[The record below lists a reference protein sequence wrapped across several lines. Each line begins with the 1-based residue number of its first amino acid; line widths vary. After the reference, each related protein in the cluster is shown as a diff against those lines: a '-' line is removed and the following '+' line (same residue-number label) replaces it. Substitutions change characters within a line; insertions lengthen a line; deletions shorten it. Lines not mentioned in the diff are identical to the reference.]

1 MGNNLAAYKWNKMI
15 SLRHEIGRR
24 LLHILRLYECNI
36 CTSSGLLL
44 VIAEPHTILYRAW
57 QVKKQTFMYKLFKK
71 VKHFIQKH
79 TVINTNL

>member
-1 MGNNLAAYKWNKMI
+1 MKLGGDYCIFYDYMSATY
-15 SLRHEIGRR
+15 
-24 LLHILRLYECNI
+24 
-36 CTSSGLLL
+36 TSSGFLL